1 MDLLSQLMKHFSIR
15 TGVFYSGHLC
25 GISSFQAEQHNRG
38 HLHVL
43 NAGELI
49 LTSANEH
56 AQKLTEPCIIYL
68 PNNTPHRIEG
78 NEETEL
84 VCANVDYRGGQI
96 NPLLSVLPDVVA
108 IPFKDAPNL
117 TPVLDM
123 LSLEAKEN
131 GIGQEFLLDKLS
143 DTLMALIFRYLIEG
157 KQIEHGLF
165 AALAHPR
172 LAPVMT
178 AIHQLPAR
186 HFHLNELASLAAM
199 SRTQFIE
206 TFKQAVGET
215 PGDYVQKWRVS
226 VAQSLLLQ
234 NKPLNWVSDEV
245 GYNSYSGFSRA
256 FQNVSGMSP
265 RQWIQNQKEDELK
278 ASGYQIVSR
287 SNSLSQNKLRIQ
299 HN

>member
-25 GISSFQAEQHNRG
+25 GISSFQAEHHNRG

-43 NAGELI
+43 NAGDLI
-49 LTSANEH
+49 LTSANEKD
-56 AQKLTEPCIIYL
+56 QKLTEPCIIYL

-96 NPLLSVLPDVVA
+96 NPLLSVLPDVVV
-108 IPFKDAPNL
+108 IPFNAVPSL

-123 LSLEAKEN
+123 LSSEARGN

-143 DTLMALIFRYLIEG
+143 DTLMALIFRYLIEE

-265 RQWIQNQKEDELK
+265 RQWMQSQKEDEFK
-278 ASGYQIVSR
+278 AS
-287 SNSLSQNKLRIQ
+287 
-299 HN
+299 

>member
-25 GISSFQAEQHNRG
+25 GISSFQAEHSNRG

-49 LTSANEH
+49 LTSENEK

-96 NPLLSVLPDVVA
+96 NPLLSVLPDVVV
-108 IPFKDAPNL
+108 IPFNAVPNL

-123 LSLEAKEN
+123 LSSEARGN

-143 DTLMALIFRYLIEG
+143 DTLMALIFRYLIEE

-265 RQWIQNQKEDELK
+265 RQWIQSQKEDELK
-278 ASGYQIVSR
+278 AS
-287 SNSLSQNKLRIQ
+287 
-299 HN
+299 

>member
-25 GISSFQAEQHNRG
+25 GISSFQAEHHNRG

-49 LTSANEH
+49 LTSANEK

-78 NEETEL
+78 SEETEL

-96 NPLLSVLPDVVA
+96 NPLLSVLPDVVV
-108 IPFKDAPNL
+108 IPFNAVPNL

-123 LSLEAKEN
+123 LSSEARGN
-131 GIGQEFLLDKLS
+131 SIGQEFLLDKLS
-143 DTLMALIFRYLIEG
+143 DTLMALIFRYLIEE

-206 TFKQAVGET
+206 TFKQIVGET

-265 RQWIQNQKEDELK
+265 RQWMQSQKEDEFK
-278 ASGYQIVSR
+278 AS
-287 SNSLSQNKLRIQ
+287 
-299 HN
+299 

>member
-25 GISSFQAEQHNRG
+25 GISSFQAEHSNRG

-49 LTSANEH
+49 LTSANEK

-96 NPLLSVLPDVVA
+96 NPLLSVLPDVVVMSFNA
-108 IPFKDAPNL
+108 VPNL

-123 LSLEAKEN
+123 LSSEARGN

-143 DTLMALIFRYLIEG
+143 DTLIALIFRYLIEE

-178 AIHQLPAR
+178 AIHQIPAR

-206 TFKQAVGET
+206 TFKQIVGET

-265 RQWIQNQKEDELK
+265 RQWMQSQKEDEFK
-278 ASGYQIVSR
+278 AS
-287 SNSLSQNKLRIQ
+287 
-299 HN
+299 

>member
-25 GISSFQAEQHNRG
+25 GISSFQAEHHNRG

-49 LTSANEH
+49 LTSANEK
-56 AQKLTEPCIIYL
+56 AQKLTEPCIVYL

-96 NPLLSVLPDVVA
+96 NPLLSVLPDVVV

-117 TPVLDM
+117 TPVLGM
-123 LSLEAKEN
+123 LSSEARGN

-234 NKPLNWVSDEV
+234 SKPFNWVSDEV

-265 RQWIQNQKEDELK
+265 RQWMQHQKEDELK
-278 ASGYQIVSR
+278 AS
-287 SNSLSQNKLRIQ
+287 
-299 HN
+299 

>member
-25 GISSFQAEQHNRG
+25 GISSFQAEHHNRG

-49 LTSANEH
+49 LTSANEK

-78 NEETEL
+78 SKETEL

-96 NPLLSVLPDVVA
+96 NPLLSVLPDVVVIRFNA
-108 IPFKDAPNL
+108 VPIL

-123 LSLEAKEN
+123 LSSEARGN

-143 DTLMALIFRYLIEG
+143 DTLMALIFRYLIEE

-206 TFKQAVGET
+206 TFKQIVGET

-265 RQWIQNQKEDELK
+265 RQWMQSQKEDEFK
-278 ASGYQIVSR
+278 AS
-287 SNSLSQNKLRIQ
+287 
-299 HN
+299 

>member
-25 GISSFQAEQHNRG
+25 GISSFQAEHSNRG

-49 LTSANEH
+49 LTSANEK

-234 NKPLNWVSDEV
+234 SKPLNWVSDEV

-278 ASGYQIVSR
+278 AS
-287 SNSLSQNKLRIQ
+287 
-299 HN
+299 

>member
-25 GISSFQAEQHNRG
+25 GISSFQAEHHYRG

-49 LTSANEH
+49 LTSANEK

-96 NPLLSVLPDVVA
+96 NPLLSVLPDVVV
-108 IPFKDAPNL
+108 IPFNAVPNL

-123 LSLEAKEN
+123 LSSEARGN

-143 DTLMALIFRYLIEG
+143 DTLMALIFRYLIEE

-178 AIHQLPAR
+178 AIYQLPTR

-206 TFKQAVGET
+206 TFKQIVGET

-245 GYNSYSGFSRA
+245 GYHSYSGFSRA

-265 RQWIQNQKEDELK
+265 RQWMQSQKEDKFK
-278 ASGYQIVSR
+278 AS
-287 SNSLSQNKLRIQ
+287 
-299 HN
+299 

>member
-25 GISSFQAEQHNRG
+25 GISSFQAEHSNRG

-49 LTSANEH
+49 LTSANEK

-78 NEETEL
+78 SETTEL

-96 NPLLSVLPDVVA
+96 NPLLSVLPDVVV
-108 IPFKDAPNL
+108 IPFNAVPNL

-123 LSLEAKEN
+123 LCSEARGN

-157 KQIEHGLF
+157 KQIAHGLF

-206 TFKQAVGET
+206 TFKQIVGET

-265 RQWIQNQKEDELK
+265 RQWIQSQKEDEFK
-278 ASGYQIVSR
+278 AS
-287 SNSLSQNKLRIQ
+287 
-299 HN
+299 

>member
-25 GISSFQAEQHNRG
+25 GISSFQAEHHNRG

-49 LTSANEH
+49 LTSANEK

-78 NEETEL
+78 SEETEL

-96 NPLLSVLPDVVA
+96 NPLLSVLPDVVVIRFNA
-108 IPFKDAPNL
+108 VPIL

-123 LSLEAKEN
+123 LSSEARGN

-143 DTLMALIFRYLIEG
+143 DTLMALIFRYLIEE

-265 RQWIQNQKEDELK
+265 RQWIQSQKKDELK
-278 ASGYQIVSR
+278 AS
-287 SNSLSQNKLRIQ
+287 
-299 HN
+299 

>member
-25 GISSFQAEQHNRG
+25 GISSFQAEHHNRG

-49 LTSANEH
+49 LTSANEN

-96 NPLLSVLPDVVA
+96 NPLLSVLPDVVV
-108 IPFKDAPNL
+108 IPFNAVPNL

-123 LSLEAKEN
+123 LSSEARGN

-143 DTLMALIFRYLIEG
+143 DTLMALIFRYLIEE

-206 TFKQAVGET
+206 TFKQIVGET

-265 RQWIQNQKEDELK
+265 RQWIQSQKEDEFK
-278 ASGYQIVSR
+278 AS
-287 SNSLSQNKLRIQ
+287 
-299 HN
+299 

>member
-25 GISSFQAEQHNRG
+25 GISSFQAEHHNRG

-49 LTSANEH
+49 LTSANEK
-56 AQKLTEPCIIYL
+56 AQKLTEPCIVYL

-96 NPLLSVLPDVVA
+96 NPLLSVLPDVVV
-108 IPFKDAPNL
+108 IPFNAVPNL

-123 LSLEAKEN
+123 LSSEARGN

-143 DTLMALIFRYLIEG
+143 DTLMALIFRYLIEE

-172 LAPVMT
+172 LAPVVT

-265 RQWIQNQKEDELK
+265 RQWIQNQKEDEFK
-278 ASGYQIVSR
+278 AS
-287 SNSLSQNKLRIQ
+287 
-299 HN
+299 

>member
-1 MDLLSQLMKHFSIR
+1 
-15 TGVFYSGHLC
+15 
-25 GISSFQAEQHNRG
+25 
-38 HLHVL
+38 
-43 NAGELI
+43 
-49 LTSANEH
+49 
-56 AQKLTEPCIIYL
+56 
-68 PNNTPHRIEG
+68 
-78 NEETEL
+78 
-84 VCANVDYRGGQI
+84 
-96 NPLLSVLPDVVA
+96 
-108 IPFKDAPNL
+108 
-117 TPVLDM
+117 
-123 LSLEAKEN
+123 
-131 GIGQEFLLDKLS
+131 
-143 DTLMALIFRYLIEG
+143 MALIFRYLIEE

-206 TFKQAVGET
+206 TFKQIVGET

-265 RQWIQNQKEDELK
+265 RQWMQSQKEDELK
-278 ASGYQIVSR
+278 AS
-287 SNSLSQNKLRIQ
+287 
-299 HN
+299 